1 MTDSA
6 ALTAAAPSAR
16 LTANMLSNSGAAAA
30 AIAEQQED
38 QPLAS
43 EHTHCLNQGSAS
55 ASVGH
60 VPVTVAFKVTPINP
74 SSGQAL
80 ALPQLLTGDAA
91 MALHALLIQ
100 LHVKKMV
107 RCCAMCNSSSCVL
120 QLKWGS
126 NTLDHCGV
134 CPKLFLC

>member
-1 MTDSA
+1 MF
-6 ALTAAAPSAR
+6 
-16 LTANMLSNSGAAAA
+16 SNTGAAAA
-30 AIAEQQED
+30 AIAGHKEN

-43 EHTHCLNQGSAS
+43 EHTLNVNQGIAS

-60 VPVTVAFKVTPINP
+60 VPVAVAFKVTPINP

-107 RCCAMCNSSSCVL
+107 RFCYMCDNSL
-120 QLKWGS
+120 QAPCS
-126 NTLDHCGV
+126 
-134 CPKLFLC
+134 